1 MKLNVCIST
10 IVIYANLACSPSHDN
25 DKDKN
30 NEPQAPV
37 ESYQPAP
44 KAQPLSLTG
53 FKWESFHYIPW
64 ESNCEGI
71 GQFFEDFARQY
82 LPDVRFVSSKTSC
95 YAWPD
100 YYGHFSYEYSFQYE
114 KNEHKLSLMAK
125 ITQRPDKVEAKIN
138 RVSDA
143 VSTYRYSPEDSS
155 VGENLRN
162 VSESLQQWVAPQ
174 TQEKT
179 FLGRPYS
186 EFLKEFQE
194 RFQSESGGI
203 LKDNPLVKIRI
214 SPSADNKTSGSL
226 EFIDLADAYF
236 RADSSPSNG
245 PSFLGCPDL
254 KCVQSKKFDYIIS
267 GPRLT
272 VYPAEGETVNGVTA
286 KPYWYEDIKSWY

>member
-1 MKLNVCIST
+1 MKLGVYTKIIFVCVNI
-10 IVIYANLACSPSHDN
+10 ACSSSRN
-25 DKDKN
+25 KDKD

-37 ESYQPAP
+37 ELHQPP
-44 KAQPLSLTG
+44 QQAQALSLTG
-53 FKWESFHYIPW
+53 FAWESFQQVPW

-71 GQFFEDFARQY
+71 AQFFQDFAKQY
-82 LPDVRFVSSKTSC
+82 LPGASLAADSRSC
-95 YAWPD
+95 HAWPTSD
-100 YYGHFSYEYSFQYE
+100 GNFRYEYRFKYIKPE
-114 KNEHKLSLMAK
+114 KELTLLAVF
-125 ITQRPDKVEAKIN
+125 TQDPNKVEAEIN
-138 RVSDA
+138 RVSDSI
-143 VSTYRYSPEDSS
+143 STYIYSSEDSL

-162 VSESLQQWVAPQ
+162 IEKSMEQWVAPQ

-186 EFLKEFQE
+186 QFLKEFHE
-194 RFQSESGGI
+194 RFQSEGGGV

-286 KPYWYEDIKSWY
+286 KPYWYEDIKRWY